1 MNKHNCRGSIGPYLV
16 LLANSAVND
25 IYLVTKHVWR
35 GSMFRQLG
43 EGELHRTDYVAGL
56 PRTGRGDHTASTF
69 GRTIFPGV
77 WDVSVMRHGS
87 QASDEIEDDLYQYN
101 VE

>member
-1 MNKHNCRGSIGPYLV
+1 MVIHGKDNKDTFALSVFFCL
-16 LLANSAVND
+16 
-25 IYLVTKHVWR
+25 T
-35 GSMFRQLG
+35 
-43 EGELHRTDYVAGL
+43 
-56 PRTGRGDHTASTF
+56 HTASTF

-101 VE
+101 IE

>member
-1 MNKHNCRGSIGPYLV
+1 MSNTLN
-16 LLANSAVND
+16 
-25 IYLVTKHVWR
+25 VTEIIELPEISGNWKFWIFWNLCERWKYIDH
-35 GSMFRQLG
+35 SMLN
-43 EGELHRTDYVAGL
+43 
-56 PRTGRGDHTASTF
+56 F

-77 WDVSVMRHGS
+77 REQTFEAVMRHGS